1 MNLLNM
7 IKHVNKAKIPAI
19 ILLIDFSKAFDSIDH
34 EYIQNT
40 LSLYGFGPIILN
52 WTKSFFYNREA
63 CVLMKGFFTERIL
76 LRQGVPQ
83 GDIISPYI
91 FILAVEVLLIKIN
104 NTINV
109 KGITFA
115 KKEG

>member
-1 MNLLNM
+1 M
-7 IKHVNKAKIPAI
+7 
-19 ILLIDFSKAFDSIDH
+19 
-34 EYIQNT
+34 
-40 LSLYGFGPIILN
+40 YGFGPIILN
-52 WTKSFFYNREA
+52 WTMNFFCNRDA

-76 LRQGVPQ
+76 LKQGVPL

-104 NTINV
+104 NMINIR
-109 KGITFA
+109 GITYA